1 MGLYEFENKRPDI
14 HPSAFVHPEAVLIG
28 DVELGAD
35 CYVGPGAVLRGDW
48 GGIVVGPGSNIQENC
63 VFHVLPDES
72 VVLGP
77 GSHIGHGAILHTCT
91 LGVHVLVGMGAIIQD
106 HAVIGDGAI
115 ISAGSSHKAGMTV
128 PPEKLVIGVPGRIA
142 GDVSRE
148 QKERSE
154 WGTKVYQALP
164 ARCYA
169 ALRRVE

>member
-1 MGLYEFENKRPDI
+1 MGLYEFENRRPDV
-14 HPSAFVHPEAVLIG
+14 HPSAFVYPEAVLIG

-48 GGIVVGPGSNIQENC
+48 GGIVVGSGSNIQENC

-91 LGVHVLVGMGAIIQD
+91 LGIHVLVGMGAIIQD
-106 HAVIGDGAI
+106 YAVIGDGAI
-115 ISAGSSHKAGMTV
+115 ISVGSILKAGMTV

-142 GDVSRE
+142 
-148 QKERSE
+148 
-154 WGTKVYQALP
+154 
-164 ARCYA
+164 
-169 ALRRVE
+169 